1 MRLLHVIYSGLGGQG
16 EFLFPL
22 IKNLKKKS
30 KYKNVIIFYGVESL
44 LTDYKNFCRKYNIEF
59 YYINS
64 KKLFSGFNYISI
76 LNKVNPDIIFI
87 HTSVILKSIIFNF
100 FKKSK
105 LVFVDHTSNHVKRKN
120 DWINLFISCVFFK
133 KIFFLAKFHQKEIQ
147 NNIFFKIFK
156 SKFKLIKPG
165 IMVKRNNFKYKK
177 NNKKSYIKL
186 GMASRFT
193 IGKNQINLIYAF
205 QKIKNN
211 INLDLRLSLVG
222 TGPERI
228 KIKNYLDKNKLNKF
242 IKLDGLKSNKNM
254 KKWFEEIDVYIH
266 WSKGEVVSRSI
277 LEAMQNQKI
286 IFASKILSTKEQLFD
301 DFKCG
306 ILFKDEKDFVNKF
319 KKYYSKNLKIKNL
332 RINCLKQIKKNY
344 DINKFFKT
352 FEYTI
357 GKI

>member
-120 DWINLFISCVFFK
+120 DWINLFISCVF
-133 KIFFLAKFHQKEIQ
+133 L
-147 NNIFFKIFK
+147 
-156 SKFKLIKPG
+156 
-165 IMVKRNNFKYKK
+165 
-177 NNKKSYIKL
+177 
-186 GMASRFT
+186 
-193 IGKNQINLIYAF
+193 
-205 QKIKNN
+205 
-211 INLDLRLSLVG
+211 
-222 TGPERI
+222 
-228 KIKNYLDKNKLNKF
+228 
-242 IKLDGLKSNKNM
+242 
-254 KKWFEEIDVYIH
+254 
-266 WSKGEVVSRSI
+266 
-277 LEAMQNQKI
+277 
-286 IFASKILSTKEQLFD
+286 
-301 DFKCG
+301 
-306 ILFKDEKDFVNKF
+306 
-319 KKYYSKNLKIKNL
+319 KKY
-332 RINCLKQIKKNY
+332 
-344 DINKFFKT
+344 FF
-352 FEYTI
+352 
-357 GKI
+357 

>member
-1 MRLLHVIYSGLGGQG
+1 
-16 EFLFPL
+16 
-22 IKNLKKKS
+22 
-30 KYKNVIIFYGVESL
+30 
-44 LTDYKNFCRKYNIEF
+44 
-59 YYINS
+59 
-64 KKLFSGFNYISI
+64 
-76 LNKVNPDIIFI
+76 
-87 HTSVILKSIIFNF
+87 
-100 FKKSK
+100 
-105 LVFVDHTSNHVKRKN
+105 
-120 DWINLFISCVFFK
+120 
-133 KIFFLAKFHQKEIQ
+133 
-147 NNIFFKIFK
+147 
-156 SKFKLIKPG
+156 
-165 IMVKRNNFKYKK
+165 MVKRNNFKYKK

-193 IGKNQINLIYAF
+193 LGKNQINLIYAF